1 MVLSMFAAVTAYAG
15 RPAEP
20 ATFRADH
27 FDVAEMIR
35 EADQTGDGKLNFEEF
50 KKVSLGWAGCGGLL
64 GGGGTRCRGGGA
76 GRAGALAVAP
86 RAPPPWRACGL
97 RPPRDCDSRILIDL
111 PLMPRLQA
119 IVTARKVYQ
128 PDLVDDHECACKVG
142 PAPATPAHT
151 DSGPVGRAP
160 SPPSPPSAPL
170 FHTHTHN

>member
-64 GGGGTRCRGGGA
+64 GGGGHAVPWRGRRGRRRVGGGA
-76 GRAGALAVAP
+76 TRPVTLACV
-86 RAPPPWRACGL
+86 R
-97 RPPRDCDSRILIDL
+97 
-111 PLMPRLQA
+111 
-119 IVTARKVYQ
+119 V
-128 PDLVDDHECACKVG
+128 
-142 PAPATPAHT
+142 
-151 DSGPVGRAP
+151 
-160 SPPSPPSAPL
+160 PSAP
-170 FHTHTHN
+170 